1 MEGANMAA
9 TKKKA
14 PAAKTDG
21 PSNPLTA
28 EQIGALFELT
38 PRRIRQLEQ
47 DGVIKS
53 VTVKVNGRSVR
64 RYDLVPVVHDYIKHL
79 SDKLN
84 KKDQKSTDLEDQKLE
99 GEIRIKDAR
108 AQKLEMELQ
117 ELRGEMH
124 RSEDVEAVTNELV
137 YSIRSMLLALPG
149 RLAVDT
155 CNAASPAEASDL
167 IRQECYQILV
177 ELSDHQYDPDKYK
190 AYVREREGWSTD
202 LLPQSDETDDAD
214 E

>member
-1 MEGANMAA
+1 MA
-9 TKKKA
+9 TNVTEIKGVHYKA
-14 PAAKTDG
+14 DVIA
-21 PSNPLTA
+21 
-28 EQIGALFELT
+28 QLF
-38 PRRIRQLEQ
+38 
-47 DGVIKS
+47 G
-53 VTVKVNGRSVR
+53 VTVRRVQQLTQEGIITTVDVKSATGRNVK
-64 RYDLVPVVHDYIKHL
+64 RYELATTIKKYIKYL
-79 SDKLN
+79 SDKAN
-84 KKDQKSTDLEDQKLE
+84 NRNQKSTDLEDQKLE

>member
-1 MEGANMAA
+1 MKGANMA
-9 TKKKA
+9 TKNNIPKESLDTHSKSDRIA
-14 PAAKTDG
+14 R
-21 PSNPLTA
+21 
-28 EQIGALFELT
+28 LF
-38 PRRIRQLEQ
+38 
-47 DGVIKS
+47 G
-53 VTVKVNGRSVR
+53 VTVRRVQQLTQEGIINTVDVKSGNGKTVK
-64 RYDLVPVVHDYIKHL
+64 RYDTEETVQKYIKYL
-79 SDKLN
+79 SDKAN
-84 KKDQKSTDLEDQKLE
+84 NRNQKSTDLEDQKLE

>member
-1 MEGANMAA
+1 MKGANMA
-9 TKKKA
+9 TKNNIPKESLDTHSKSDRIA
-14 PAAKTDG
+14 R
-21 PSNPLTA
+21 
-28 EQIGALFELT
+28 LF
-38 PRRIRQLEQ
+38 
-47 DGVIKS
+47 G
-53 VTVKVNGRSVR
+53 VTVRRVQQLTQEGIINTVDVKSGNGKTVK
-64 RYDLVPVVHDYIKHL
+64 RYDTEETVQKYIKYL
-79 SDKLN
+79 SDKAN
-84 KKDQKSTDLEDQKLE
+84 NRNQKSADLEDQKLE

-202 LLPQSDETDDAD
+202 LLPQGDETDDAD

>member
-1 MEGANMAA
+1 MA
-9 TKKKA
+9 TKNNIPKESLDTHSKSDRIA
-14 PAAKTDG
+14 R
-21 PSNPLTA
+21 
-28 EQIGALFELT
+28 LF
-38 PRRIRQLEQ
+38 
-47 DGVIKS
+47 G
-53 VTVKVNGRSVR
+53 VTVRRVQQLTQEGIINTVDVKSGNGKTVK
-64 RYDLVPVVHDYIKHL
+64 RYDTEETVQKYIKYL
-79 SDKLN
+79 SDKAN
-84 KKDQKSTDLEDQKLE
+84 NRNQKSADLEDQKLE
-99 GEIRIKDAR
+99 NEIRIKDAR

-190 AYVREREGWSTD
+190 AYVREREGWSAD
-202 LLPQSDETDDAD
+202 LLPQGEETDDVD

>member
-1 MEGANMAA
+1 MA
-9 TKKKA
+9 TKNNIPKESLDTHSKSDRIA
-14 PAAKTDG
+14 R
-21 PSNPLTA
+21 
-28 EQIGALFELT
+28 LF
-38 PRRIRQLEQ
+38 
-47 DGVIKS
+47 G
-53 VTVKVNGRSVR
+53 VTVRRVQQLTQEGIINTVDVKSGNGKTVK
-64 RYDLVPVVHDYIKHL
+64 RYDTEETVQKYIKYL
-79 SDKLN
+79 SDKAN
-84 KKDQKSTDLEDQKLE
+84 NRNQKSADLEDQKLE

-202 LLPQSDETDDAD
+202 LLPQGDETDDAD

>member
-1 MEGANMAA
+1 MA
-9 TKKKA
+9 TNVTEIKGVHYKA
-14 PAAKTDG
+14 DVIA
-21 PSNPLTA
+21 
-28 EQIGALFELT
+28 QLF
-38 PRRIRQLEQ
+38 
-47 DGVIKS
+47 G
-53 VTVKVNGRSVR
+53 VTVRRVQQLTQEGIITTVDVKSATGRNVK
-64 RYDLVPVVHDYIKHL
+64 RYELAPTIKKYIKYL
-79 SDKLN
+79 SDKAN
-84 KKDQKSTDLEDQKLE
+84 NRNQKSTDLEDQKLE

-190 AYVREREGWSTD
+190 AYVREREGWSAD
-202 LLPQSDETDDAD
+202 LLPQGEETDDAD